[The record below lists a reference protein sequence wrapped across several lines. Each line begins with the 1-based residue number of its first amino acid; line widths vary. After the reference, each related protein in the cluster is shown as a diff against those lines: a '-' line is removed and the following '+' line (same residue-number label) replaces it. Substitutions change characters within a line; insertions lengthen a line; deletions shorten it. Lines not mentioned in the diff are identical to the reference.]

1 MLNVKLTVAA
11 LVAVL
16 VAGLLAVPN
25 AGAQSSGRQCIP
37 EAGRP
42 AVSAVRGT
50 TGDIG
55 AGTSPVGFTVQ
66 VRHHGNTVSAVT
78 VSVTVNRDGVT
89 SSQTVVVPTVSNPQ
103 RLSNRDFVT
112 RATLSVSRTST
123 TQTVAITVNENAN
136 YYVCKVHAGVSITGV
151 HQRVPPP
158 EPQVWPEPDTPPP
171 ASTSTVSGPV
181 SELSQ
186 AEQDWIDETVDER
199 PPRPDPPANPTN
211 PDGTTNLYG
220 PGGFLTPE
228 HKLQWQCWAAAGNT
242 EILREHGIISQSQSC
257 D

>member
-1 MLNVKLTVAA
+1 MLNVKLPVAA

-42 AVSAVRGT
+42 AVSAVRGG
-50 TGDIG
+50 GDVN
-55 AGTSPVGFTVQ
+55 AGTSPIGFTVQ

-89 SSQTVVVPTVSNPQ
+89 SSETVVVPTVSNPQ
-103 RLSNRDFVT
+103 MLSNRDFVT

-151 HQRVPPP
+151 HR
-158 EPQVWPEPDTPPP
+158 P
-171 ASTSTVSGPV
+171 AGVVDIDHDVLVKVVG
-181 SELSQ
+181 LDLRADLAARDCF
-186 AEQDWIDETVDER
+186 AEVGDFVVGLAE
-199 PPRPDPPANPTN
+199 
-211 PDGTTNLYG
+211 G
-220 PGGFLTPE
+220 PGGVLA
-228 HKLQWQCWAAAGNT
+228 CVSMRSG
-242 EILREHGIISQSQSC
+242 
-257 D
+257 